1 MRTTTRSNLVLAAAA
16 LAGWLAAAV
25 PAQAQTF
32 LSGSTGA
39 DGAFVAACAPAPCTV
54 NQAVPPSGAFNY
66 TTYTVP
72 TGITVRYTPNA
83 TNTPVTVLASG
94 LVDIAGTVDVSGS
107 PGLPR
112 AASGTVAN
120 PGGAGGPGGYRGGT
134 GGLRNGTRHT
144 AGFGPGGGQAQGQ
157 GTQGNADGGVY
168 IIQGNFPVDSNA
180 VVRLVPLFGGSGG
193 GGNADDA
200 SFALGS
206 SGGGGGG
213 AIVIASSTRITVSGS
228 VIANG
233 GNAANTS
240 GAGSGGAI
248 RLVAP
253 QVDGAGSL
261 LALGGTGSAFAS
273 GAGRIRLEAF
283 TLGFTGTA
291 NPTASQST
299 AVGPVTPASTPALA
313 NLPTLAIASVG
324 GVNAPAVPQGQFT
337 TADVAL
343 AAGATNPVTVVVAAT
358 STPVGSPTG
367 IRVRLIR
374 LSSNVITTTDIPSA
388 SHTGTF
394 ANSTA
399 SVAVTFPVGEVSV
412 LQAWAI
418 MNLTGQVASL
428 FPLID
433 GEPVMSVAM
442 ASPLEDGRPVLNL
455 VTASGREKRFDEL
468 AAAEQL
474 QVAAAWQ
481 ALSLSANQR

>member
-1 MRTTTRSNLVLAAAA
+1 MHKTTRLNLTLTMVA
-16 LAGWLAAAV
+16 LAGWLASAT

-39 DGAFVAACAPAPCTV
+39 DGAFVAACAPTPCTV
-54 NQAVPPSGAFNY
+54 TQAVPPGGVFNY
-66 TTYTVP
+66 TTYSVP
-72 TGITVRYTPNA
+72 SGITLRYTPNA

-112 AASGTVAN
+112 AVSGTVAN

-134 GGLRNGTRHT
+134 GGVRNGTRHT
-144 AGFGPGGGQAQGQ
+144 AGFGPGGGEAAGQ
-157 GTQGNADGGVY
+157 GPQGNAAAGEY
-168 IIQGNFPVDSNA
+168 ITQGNFPIG
-180 VVRLVPLFGGSGG
+180 VVSVVGLVPLFGGSGG

-213 AIVIASSTRITVSGS
+213 AIVVASSTRITVSGS
-228 VIANG
+228 VTANG
-233 GNAANTS
+233 GNAANSS

-261 LALGGTGSAFAS
+261 LAVPGTGSAFAG
-273 GAGRIRLEAF
+273 GAGRIRIEAF

-291 NPTASQST
+291 TPTPSQST

-324 GVNAPAVPQGQFT
+324 GVNAPASPQGQFNG
-337 TADVAL
+337 ADVAL
-343 AAGATNPVTVVVAAT
+343 AAGTANPVTVVVAAT
-358 STPVGSPTG
+358 STPVGSTTRV
-367 IRVRLIR
+367 RVRLIR
-374 LSSNVITTTDIPSA
+374 LSSNVITTTDIPAA
-388 SHTGTF
+388 SHTGSF

-399 SVAVTFPVGEVSV
+399 SIAVTFPVGEVSV

-418 MNLTGQVASL
+418 MNLTGQIASL

-433 GEPVMSVAM
+433 GEAVTSVAM

-474 QVAAAWQ
+474 QVAVAWQ
-481 ALSLSANQR
+481 ALSASQR